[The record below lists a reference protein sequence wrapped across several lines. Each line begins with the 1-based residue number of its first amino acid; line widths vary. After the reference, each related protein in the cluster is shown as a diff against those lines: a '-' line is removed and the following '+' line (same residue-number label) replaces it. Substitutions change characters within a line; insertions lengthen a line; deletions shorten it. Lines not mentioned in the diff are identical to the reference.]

1 MKERSLAPQI
11 RSDLESKMVFLGGP
25 RQVGKTTLCKS
36 LLKDPRG
43 YLNWDVP
50 EDRERIL
57 KREFSPGRLWIFDE
71 LHKYKTWRNYL
82 KGIYDQQS
90 RARQIL
96 VTGSARLD
104 LYRRGGESLQ
114 GRYHYLR
121 LHPLSVAELGIKG
134 EKDFRDLLRFGGF
147 PEPFFRGSEAFSRRW
162 SRDYRTRLIQEDIV
176 TLERIQDLGNLE
188 LMMTRLPDLVGS
200 PLSINNLREDLQV
213 SHKTV
218 SHWIT
223 VLERLY
229 GLFRLSPFGAPKI
242 RAVKKEQKHYHFDW
256 TLVKEEG
263 LRFENLCAAHLLKW
277 VHAQE
282 DAEGREMELRYF
294 RDIDR
299 REVDFVV
306 LEDRKPI
313 FFIECKLSDTEISP
327 HLKYLCA
334 RFKGVKAYQISAFGT
349 RDYVSA
355 EGIRV
360 MPAVAFF
367 SDKA

>member
-1 MKERSLAPQI
+1 MNERSLAPQI
-11 RSDLESKMVFLGGP
+11 RADLKSKMVFLGGP
-25 RQVGKTTLCKS
+25 RQVGKTTLCKA

-43 YLNWDVP
+43 YLNWDIA
-50 EDRERIL
+50 EDREKIL
-57 KREFSPGRLWIFDE
+57 KREFSPGPLWVFDE

-82 KGIYDQQS
+82 KGLYDQQ
-90 RARQIL
+90 AKVRQIL

-121 LHPLSVAELGIKG
+121 LHPLTISELRIKS
-134 EKDFRDLLRFGGF
+134 EKDFRDLLKFGGF
-147 PEPFFRGSEAFSRRW
+147 PEPFFKGSEAFSKRW
-162 SRDYRTRLIQEDIV
+162 SREYRARLIQEDVV
-176 TLERIQDLGNLE
+176 TLERVQDLGNLE

-213 SHKTV
+213 SHKAV
-218 SHWIT
+218 SNWLSI
-223 VLERLY
+223 LERLY

-263 LRFENLCAAHLLKW
+263 LRFENFCAAHLLKW
-277 VHAQE
+277 VHLME
-282 DAEGREMELRYF
+282 DAEGRAVELRYF

-299 REVDFVV
+299 REVDFVIV
-306 LEDRKPI
+306 EDQKPTH
-313 FFIECKLSDTEISP
+313 FIECKWSDSEISP

-334 RFKGVKAYQISAFGT
+334 RFKGAQGYQITASGA

-360 MPAVAFF
+360 MPALEFF
-367 SDKA
+367 KDKA